1 MDETASPEASDA
13 RFRRVLGQYPTGVC
27 VVTGI
32 TQDGQPTG
40 LAVGSFTSLSLHP
53 PLVAFMPDKTSSS
66 WPKIRPANAFCV
78 NILSAGQESVCR
90 AFAARAPDKFRDVSW
105 RAASSGSPV
114 ITGVVAWIDCDLERV
129 HEAGD
134 HEIVIGRVRELEIE
148 SHSLPLLFFRG
159 GYGRFAPLSMAANDV
174 AFSEHLRIVDLARGE
189 MDQAAAALDCQ
200 VVAMSI
206 VGHELVLLASAGGL
220 DDPTWATVG
229 QRYPAVAPIG
239 SNIMAWQEPDQI
251 GSWLS
256 GVESSQQRRTYLRRL
271 EQARQRGYSVMM
283 DSPYRSRLTEMA
295 GQHRLPGTYAEM
307 SAEQR
312 KTLAGLP
319 IDPLDFSAAQAHKV
333 RFIYV
338 PVFGVDGTAPI
349 SLGVRLTH
357 SLDSPQQLKCYVRH
371 MQEVSDRVTESI
383 GGSIPSREKIQ

>member
-1 MDETASPEASDA
+1 VDETASPEASDA
-13 RFRRVLGQYPTGVC
+13 RFRQVLGQYPTGVC

-78 NILSAGQESVCR
+78 NILSA
-90 AFAARAPDKFRDVSW
+90 
-105 RAASSGSPV
+105 
-114 ITGVVAWIDCDLERV
+114 
-129 HEAGD
+129 
-134 HEIVIGRVRELEIE
+134 
-148 SHSLPLLFFRG
+148 
-159 GYGRFAPLSMAANDV
+159 
-174 AFSEHLRIVDLARGE
+174 
-189 MDQAAAALDCQ
+189 
-200 VVAMSI
+200 
-206 VGHELVLLASAGGL
+206 ASAGGL

-239 SNIMAWQEPDQI
+239 SNIMAWQEPGQI

-256 GVESSQQRRTYLRRL
+256 GVESSRQRRTYLRRL

-283 DSPYRSRLTEMA
+283 DSPHRSRLTEMA
-295 GQHRLPGTYAEM
+295 GQHLLPGTYAEM

-319 IDPLDFSAAQAHKV
+319 IDPLDFSAEQAHKV

-338 PVFGVDGTAPI
+338 PVFGADGTAPI
-349 SLGVRLTH
+349 SLGVRLAH

-383 GGSIPSREKIQ
+383 GGRIPSREKIQ

>member
-1 MDETASPEASDA
+1 VDETASPEASDA
-13 RFRRVLGQYPTGVC
+13 RFRQVLGQYPTGVC

-148 SHSLPLLFFRG
+148 SPSLPLLFFRG
-159 GYGRFAPLSMAANDV
+159 KYRKAGR
-174 AFSEHLRIVDLARGE
+174 EITG
-189 MDQAAAALDCQ
+189 
-200 VVAMSI
+200 
-206 VGHELVLLASAGGL
+206 
-220 DDPTWATVG
+220 
-229 QRYPAVAPIG
+229 
-239 SNIMAWQEPDQI
+239 
-251 GSWLS
+251 
-256 GVESSQQRRTYLRRL
+256 
-271 EQARQRGYSVMM
+271 
-283 DSPYRSRLTEMA
+283 
-295 GQHRLPGTYAEM
+295 
-307 SAEQR
+307 
-312 KTLAGLP
+312 K
-319 IDPLDFSAAQAHKV
+319 
-333 RFIYV
+333 
-338 PVFGVDGTAPI
+338 
-349 SLGVRLTH
+349 
-357 SLDSPQQLKCYVRH
+357 
-371 MQEVSDRVTESI
+371 
-383 GGSIPSREKIQ
+383 